1 MENFDCLLSAYFLLA
16 TCHTQVACSLRPGA
30 FTKDVS
36 PTNSLGTR
44 LGWVGIV
51 LNISKLYFS
60 VQHIIITKL
69 NIQWTKFSVM
79 MPHNHHNHAHK
90 LLLYLNIQTIKYVMH
105 KLAQRLNHNQEL
117 LNNDLDRF
125 Y

>member
-1 MENFDCLLSAYFLLA
+1 
-16 TCHTQVACSLRPGA
+16 
-30 FTKDVS
+30 
-36 PTNSLGTR
+36 
-44 LGWVGIV
+44 
-51 LNISKLYFS
+51 
-60 VQHIIITKL
+60 
-69 NIQWTKFSVM
+69 

-90 LLLYLNIQTIKYVMH
+90 LLLYFNIQTIKYVMH